1 MEQGG
6 ARGEYSCRVA
16 NETTFLMA
24 QTKSALKT
32 FFAPQSVA
40 IVGASEDLTK
50 FGGRLYKTMIDFGAA
65 RGSACEIH
73 PVNPGRKTVFGRTSY
88 ASVADLP
95 QTPQH
100 VGIVLAAHQVMS
112 ALEACAAR
120 GVPFATVMSGG
131 FAETGSAEGLRLQ
144 NELKAFV
151 KRTGMRI
158 MGPNCNGFANFVDGF
173 VMTNTSAVRG
183 KRNVPGNVAV
193 IGQSGGLAQVNV
205 MWRSLDA
212 GVDVSYQVSCGNEA
226 DIDAIEFAQFAV
238 EDEASDVVL
247 IAAESIRSG
256 ELFRALAH
264 AAAER
269 AKPLII
275 LKFGKTEAG
284 RKAAA
289 SHTGAITGAD
299 DVADAA
305 FKQFGVI
312 RVDDCNELYE
322 FAKLLRKRRW
332 PRGKRLAALTGSGGH
347 CVLVADT
354 AASLGLQW
362 AEFAPATGAR
372 FEKILPSLV
381 SLANPLDLTSA
392 MTGSPRL
399 FSDSLKVIA
408 EDANVDVLMPIL
420 VAPTL
425 GGIDDLV
432 QVNETVGKPVA
443 TLWTGYCPEDNAVT
457 VTTLNQRGVPA
468 YRDARMCLRAAR
480 AAVDYGEFLRR
491 FERESQTSRN
501 AARDLPA
508 DAAAHAAKPLS
519 QPGRVLT
526 ERVSKLALAAYGLPV
541 TREVL
546 AHTADEAVQ
555 AAAGLVAASGAGV
568 ALKIESADIA
578 HKTEAGGVRLNVSGE
593 TAVRTAHNEILAAA
607 ARHAPNAKIDGVL
620 VQEMTPAGVE
630 MMLGVTRDITF
641 GTVVSVALGGVHVE
655 VLKDIAHGI
664 APLTHDDARR
674 MVDSLAGRRLLDGVR
689 GAPACDVDAMCDAIV
704 RLSWFAL
711 DFADEIA
718 ELDINPLMVLPR
730 GQGVRL
736 VDALILK
743 KM

>member
-1 MEQGG
+1 ML
-6 ARGEYSCRVA
+6 
-16 NETTFLMA
+16 F
-24 QTKSALKT
+24 
-32 FFAPQSVA
+32 
-40 IVGASEDLTK
+40 
-50 FGGRLYKTMIDFGAA
+50 
-65 RGSACEIH
+65 
-73 PVNPGRKTVFGRTSY
+73 
-88 ASVADLP
+88 
-95 QTPQH
+95 
-100 VGIVLAAHQVMS
+100 
-112 ALEACAAR
+112 
-120 GVPFATVMSGG
+120 
-131 FAETGSAEGLRLQ
+131 
-144 NELKAFV
+144 
-151 KRTGMRI
+151 
-158 MGPNCNGFANFVDGF
+158 
-173 VMTNTSAVRG
+173 
-183 KRNVPGNVAV
+183 
-193 IGQSGGLAQVNV
+193 
-205 MWRSLDA
+205 RS
-212 GVDVSYQVSCGNEA
+212 
-226 DIDAIEFAQFAV
+226 
-238 EDEASDVVL
+238 
-247 IAAESIRSG
+247 AESIRSG
-256 ELFRALAH
+256 ERFRALAH

-480 AAVDYGEFLRR
+480 AAVGVGGDRARFPLARRRATRVRSAGRHRRVPVVVRPEVLGSHSVRGSAECGEG
-491 FERESQTSRN
+491 SSGPP
-501 AARDLPA
+501 ASGPGSSCSARVDANHPGGGA
-508 DAAAHAAKPLS
+508 DAGLPSHHAAHRDPRWRENGWS
-519 QPGRVLT
+519 PCPGHACL
-526 ERVSKLALAAYGLPV
+526 
-541 TREVL
+541 
-546 AHTADEAVQ
+546 
-555 AAAGLVAASGAGV
+555 
-568 ALKIESADIA
+568 
-578 HKTEAGGVRLNVSGE
+578 
-593 TAVRTAHNEILAAA
+593 
-607 ARHAPNAKIDGVL
+607 RH
-620 VQEMTPAGVE
+620 
-630 MMLGVTRDITF
+630 
-641 GTVVSVALGGVHVE
+641 
-655 VLKDIAHGI
+655 
-664 APLTHDDARR
+664 HDR
-674 MVDSLAGRRLLDGVR
+674 
-689 GAPACDVDAMCDAIV
+689 
-704 RLSWFAL
+704 
-711 DFADEIA
+711 
-718 ELDINPLMVLPR
+718 
-730 GQGVRL
+730 
-736 VDALILK
+736 
-743 KM
+743 

>member
-1 MEQGG
+1 MTD
-6 ARGEYSCRVA
+6 
-16 NETTFLMA
+16 TTP
-24 QTKSALKT
+24 ALKR
-32 FFAPQSVA
+32 FFAPLSVA
-40 IVGASEDLTK
+40 IVGASEDLSK

-88 ASVADLP
+88 ASIADLP
-95 QTPQH
+95 QAPDH
-100 VGIVLAAHQVMS
+100 VGIVLAANHVIP
-112 ALEACAAR
+112 ALEACAKR

-131 FAETGSAEGLRLQ
+131 FAETGSAEGYRLQ
-144 NELKAFV
+144 SELKAFV

-183 KRNVPGNVAV
+183 KRNVAGNVAV

-205 MWRSLDA
+205 MWRAMDA
-212 GVDVSYQVSCGNEA
+212 GVDISYQVSCGNEA
-226 DIDAIEFAQFAV
+226 DIDAIEFANFAV
-238 EDEASDVVL
+238 EDAATDVVL

-256 ELFRALAH
+256 ERFRALAQ

-269 AKPLII
+269 SKPLII

-322 FAKLLRKRRW
+322 FAKLLRKRRL
-332 PRGKRLAALTGSGGH
+332 PKGKRMAALTGSGGH

-354 AASLGLQW
+354 ASSLGLQW
-362 AEFAPATGAR
+362 AEFEPKTGTR
-372 FEKILPSLV
+372 FESMLPSLV

-392 MTGSPRL
+392 MTGSPQL

-425 GGIDDLV
+425 AGIDELV
-432 QVNETVGKPVA
+432 KVNESVSKPVA
-443 TLWTGYCPEDNAVT
+443 VLWTGYCPEDNAIT
-457 VTTLNQRGVPA
+457 AATLNQRGVPA
-468 YRDARMCLRAAR
+468 YRDARMCLRAVR
-480 AAVDYGEFLRR
+480 TAVDYGEYLRR
-491 FERESQTSRN
+491 FAQRP
-501 AARDLPA
+501 RDTRRDVTPE
-508 DAAAHAAKPLS
+508 AAATARKLLAS
-519 QPGRVLT
+519 AGRVVT
-526 ERVSKLALAAYGLPV
+526 ERVSKQVLATYGLPV
-541 TREVL
+541 TRETL
-546 AHTADEAVQ
+546 ARTADEAVQ
-555 AAAGLVAASGAGV
+555 AALAIGGRV

-578 HKTEAGGVRLNVSGE
+578 HKTEAGGVRLNVEGE
-593 TAVRTAHNEILAAA
+593 AAVRAAYDDILKAATN
-607 ARHAPNAKIDGVL
+607 HAPGAKLDGAL
-620 VQEMTPAGVE
+620 VQEMAPSGVE

-641 GTVVSVALGGVHVE
+641 GAVVSVALGGVHVE

-664 APLTHDDARR
+664 APLTLDDARH
-674 MVDSLAGRRLLDGVR
+674 MVDSLAGRKLLDGVR
-689 GAPACDVDAMCDAIV
+689 GSPACDVDALCEAIV
-704 RLSWFAL
+704 RLAWFAR
-711 DFADEIA
+711 DVGADIA
-718 ELDINPLMVLPR
+718 ELDINPVIVLPR
-730 GQGVRL
+730 GQGVIV
-736 VDALILK
+736 VDALIVK
-743 KM
+743 GDAS

>member
-1 MEQGG
+1 M
-6 ARGEYSCRVA
+6 A
-16 NETTFLMA
+16 NA
-24 QTKSALKT
+24 APALKS
-32 FFAPQSVA
+32 FFAPKSVA
-40 IVGASEDLTK
+40 IIGASEDLTK
-50 FGGRLYKTMIDFGAA
+50 FGGRLYKTMIDFAAA
-65 RGSACEIH
+65 RQSAREIH

-88 ASVADLP
+88 PSLAALP
-95 QTPQH
+95 QVPEH
-100 VGIVLAAHQVMS
+100 VGIVLAADHVLP
-112 ALEACAAR
+112 ALEDCATR
-120 GVPFATVMSGG
+120 GVKFATVMSGG
-131 FAETGSAEGLRLQ
+131 FAETGSAEGVRLQ
-144 NELKAFV
+144 NALKAFV

-158 MGPNCNGFANFVDGF
+158 MGPNCNGFANFTDGF
-173 VMTNTSAVRG
+173 VMTNTSAVQG

-205 MWRSLDA
+205 MWRAIDA
-212 GVDVSYQVSCGNEA
+212 GVDISYQVSCGNEA

-256 ELFRALAH
+256 ERFRALAQ

-269 AKPLII
+269 SKPLII

-299 DVADAA
+299 EVADAA

-347 CVLVADT
+347 CVLAADT

-362 AEFAPATGAR
+362 AEFEPKTSDALG
-372 FEKILPSLV
+372 KMLPSLV
-381 SLANPLDLTSA
+381 GLANPLDLTSA

-399 FSDSLKVIA
+399 FSESLQVIA
-408 EDANVDVLMPIL
+408 ADANVDVLMPIM

-432 QVNETVGKPVA
+432 KVNESVEKPVA
-443 TLWTGYCPEDNAVT
+443 VLWTGYCPQDNAIT
-457 VTTLNQRGVPA
+457 VATLNQRGVPA
-468 YRDARMCLRAAR
+468 YRDARMCLRAVR
-480 AAVDYGEFLRR
+480 TAVDYGEFLQR
-491 FERESQTSRN
+491 FRRESRV
-501 AARDLPA
+501 AKRDLPQNA
-508 DAAAHAAKPLS
+508 KAHASPYLS
-519 QPGRVLT
+519 QSGSVLT

-541 TREVL
+541 TRETL
-546 AHTADEAVQ
+546 ARTADEAVQ
-555 AAAGLVAASGAGV
+555 AAASIGGAV
-568 ALKIESADIA
+568 ALKIESANVP
-578 HKTEAGGVRLNVSGE
+578 HKTEAGGVKLNVSGE
-593 TAVRTAHNEILAAA
+593 AAVRAAYADILKAVAA
-607 ARHAPNAKIDGVL
+607 HAPRAKIDGVL
-620 VQEMTPAGVE
+620 VQEMAPAGVE

-674 MVDSLAGRRLLDGVR
+674 MVDGLAARKLLDGVR
-689 GAPACDVDAMCDAIV
+689 GAPACDVDALCDAIV
-704 RLSWFAL
+704 RLAGFAQ
-711 DFADEIA
+711 DFADSIA
-718 ELDINPLMVLPR
+718 ELDINPLIVLPR
-730 GQGVRL
+730 GQGVWV
-736 VDALILK
+736 VDALIVKLVAT
-743 KM
+743 